1 MRQASSHAITIRT
14 ATRGFLFFLLLL
26 LQTAIFGSAS
36 AQTIAIRAGNMIDVE
51 NGQAVSNQVILVQD
65 GIIQALGPNV
75 NIPSGA
81 EVIDLSDSYVLPGMM
96 DVHTHLALT
105 EMPGADI
112 NDFGSYYYTSL
123 IEPTAF
129 RVAQGT
135 MQARNMLETGF
146 TWVRDAGNNGLYGD
160 VTLRRAI
167 EGGWIPGPN
176 MKAAGIMIAPFGG
189 QFQMQ
194 PEKPDLGNPEYTYAD
209 TQDEIRKA
217 IRENIHYGANFIKL
231 IVDNQPYIYSV
242 DDIRAAVE
250 EAGDVGIKV
259 MTHAHTDE
267 GIRNATLAGVASIEH
282 GTRPTDE
289 TLQLMAERGT
299 YLSGTDFPASR
310 HSPENYARA
319 VDRIRRAY
327 GFGVPMVFGTDV
339 VYIRD
344 GWTRGELTLEF
355 LDSYKAADIPDSYI
369 LQMLTKN
376 SAELLG
382 VNSGVLRAGLA
393 ADIIAVSDNP
403 LSDVAALRGVHFVMK
418 DGKVYKR
425 DGRFEWDTP
434 RTMNNPRRRPA
445 RAPRH

>member
-1 MRQASSHAITIRT
+1 MNQFRNNASSLRT
-14 ATRGFLFFLLLL
+14 ATYGFLFLLL
-26 LQTAIFGSAS
+26 AS
-36 AQTIAIRAGNMIDVE
+36 MPAAASSQTIAIRAGNMIDVE
-51 NGQAVSNQVILVQD
+51 NGQTVPDQVILVQD
-65 GIIQALGPNV
+65 GIIQAVGPDV
-75 NIPSGA
+75 DIPSGA

-194 PEKPDLGNPEYTYAD
+194 PEKPGLGNPEYTYAD
-209 TQDEIRKA
+209 TRNEIRKA
-217 IRENIHYGANFIKL
+217 IRENIHYGSTFIKL
-231 IVDNQPYIYSV
+231 IVDNQPYIYSE
-242 DDIRAAVE
+242 DDIRVAVE

-259 MTHAHTDE
+259 MTHATSDE

-282 GTRPTDE
+282 GSRPSDE
-289 TLQLMAERGT
+289 TLRLMAERGT
-299 YLSGTDFPASR
+299 YLVGTDFPASR
-310 HSPENYARA
+310 RSAEAYARA
-319 VDRIRRAY
+319 LDRIRRAY
-327 GFGVPMVFGTDV
+327 SLGVPIAFGTDV

-355 LDSYKAADIPDSYI
+355 LDSYKDADVPSSYI
-369 LQMLTKN
+369 LQMLTMN

-382 VNSGVLRAGLA
+382 VNSGVLKVGLA
-393 ADIIAVSDNP
+393 ADIIAVNDNP
-403 LSDVAALRGVHFVMK
+403 LSDVAALREVHFVMK

-425 DGRFEWDTP
+425 DNRFEWDTP
-434 RTMNNPRRRPA
+434 RTMNNPRRRPQRTA
-445 RAPRH
+445 RQ

>member
-1 MRQASSHAITIRT
+1 MRQISSNLASFRA
-14 ATRGFLFFLLLL
+14 AGCGFLFLFL
-26 LQTAIFGSAS
+26 APIPSSATT
-36 AQTIAIRAGNMIDVE
+36 QTIAIRSGNMIDVE
-51 NGQAVSNQVILVQD
+51 NGQAIANQIILVQD
-65 GIIQALGPNV
+65 GIIQEVGPNV
-75 NIPSGA
+75 SIPSGA

-112 NDFGSYYYTSL
+112 NDYGSYYYTSL
-123 IEPTAF
+123 IETTAF

-194 PEKPDLGNPEYTYAD
+194 PEKPGLGNPEYTYAD
-209 TQDEIRKA
+209 TRDELRKA
-217 IRENIHYGANFIKL
+217 IRENIHYGATFIKL
-231 IVDNQPYIYSV
+231 IVDNQPYIYSE

-250 EAGDVGIKV
+250 EAGDVGIKI
-259 MTHAHTDE
+259 MTHATSDE

-282 GTRPTDE
+282 GSRPSDE
-289 TLQLMAERGT
+289 TLRLMAERGT
-299 YLSGTDFPASR
+299 YLVGTDFPASR
-310 HSPENYARA
+310 RNPESYARSL
-319 VDRIRRAY
+319 DRIRRAY
-327 GFGVPMVFGTDV
+327 SIGTPIAFGTDV

-355 LDSYKAADIPDSYI
+355 LDSYKDADIPSAYI
-369 LQMLTKN
+369 LQMLTMN
-376 SAELLG
+376 SADLLG
-382 VNSGVLRAGLA
+382 VNSGVLKAGLA
-393 ADIIAVSDNP
+393 ADIIAVHDNP

-425 DGRFEWDTP
+425 DDRFEWDTP
-434 RTMNNPRRRPA
+434 RTMNNPRRRPQRAA
-445 RAPRH
+445 RE

>member
-1 MRQASSHAITIRT
+1 MRQAPVHAAAPLR
-14 ATRGFLFFLLLL
+14 ASACLSLLLAL
-26 LQTAIFGSAS
+26 ASIPGPAS

-51 NGQAVSNQVILVQD
+51 ASQVLADQVILVED
-65 GIIQALGPNV
+65 GLIQSVGADLS
-75 NIPSGA
+75 IPSGA
-81 EVIDLSDSYVLPGMM
+81 EVIDLSDSYVLPGIM

-112 NDFGSYYYTSL
+112 DDFGSYYYTSL

-135 MQARNMLETGF
+135 MQARSLLESGF

-176 MKAAGIMIAPFGG
+176 VQAAGIMIAPFGG

-194 PEKPDLGNPEYTYAD
+194 PEKPGLGNPEYTYAD
-209 TQDEIRKA
+209 THDEIRKA
-217 IRENIHYGANFIKL
+217 IRENIHYGATVIKL
-231 IVDNQPYIYSV
+231 IVDNQPYIYSEE
-242 DDIRAAVE
+242 DIRVAVE

-259 MTHAHTDE
+259 MAHATSDE
-267 GIRNATLAGVASIEH
+267 GIRNATLGGVASIEH
-282 GTRPTDE
+282 GTRPSDE
-289 TLQLMAERGT
+289 TLRLMAERGT

-310 HSPENYARA
+310 RSPESYARG

-327 GFGVPMVFGTDV
+327 AIGTPMAFGSDV
-339 VYIRD
+339 VYMRE

-355 LDSYKAADIPDSYI
+355 LDSYKDADVPSSHI
-369 LQMLTKN
+369 LKMLTVN
-376 SAELLG
+376 AAGLLG
-382 VNSGVLRAGLA
+382 VNSGALKAGLA
-393 ADIIAVSDNP
+393 ADIIAVEDDP

-418 DGKVYKR
+418 DGKIYKR
-425 DGRFEWDTP
+425 DNRFEWDTP

-445 RAPRH
+445 RAPRN

>member
-1 MRQASSHAITIRT
+1 MRQGLIATVALRRASARLS
-14 ATRGFLFFLLLL
+14 LLLL
-26 LQTAIFGSAS
+26 APLIPVSAS

-51 NGQAVSNQVILVQD
+51 GSQSVANQIILVQD
-65 GIIQALGPNV
+65 GIIQSVGADV
-75 NIPSGA
+75 SIPSGA
-81 EVIDLSDSYVLPGMM
+81 EVIDLSGSYVLPGMM

-135 MQARNMLETGF
+135 MQARSLLESGF
-146 TWVRDAGNNGLYGD
+146 TWVRDTGNNGLYGD

-176 MKAAGIMIAPFGG
+176 VKAAGIMIAPFGG

-194 PEKPDLGNPEYTYAD
+194 PEKPGLGNPEYIYAD
-209 TQDEIRKA
+209 THDEIRKA
-217 IRENIHYGANFIKL
+217 IRENIHYGATVIKL
-231 IVDNQPYIYSV
+231 IVDNQPYIYSEE
-242 DDIRAAVE
+242 DIRVAVE

-259 MTHAHTDE
+259 MTHATSDE

-282 GTRPTDE
+282 GTRPSDE
-289 TLQLMAERGT
+289 TLRLMAERGT

-310 HSPENYARA
+310 RNPESYARG

-327 GFGVPMVFGTDV
+327 AIGTPIAFGSDV
-339 VYIRD
+339 VYMRD

-355 LDSYKAADIPDSYI
+355 LDSYKDADVPPSYI
-369 LQMLTKN
+369 LKMLTVN
-376 SAELLG
+376 AADLLG
-382 VNSGVLRAGLA
+382 VNSGVLKAGLA
-393 ADIIAVSDNP
+393 ADIIAVNDNP
-403 LSDVAALRGVHFVMK
+403 LSDVAALREVHFVMK

-425 DGRFEWDTP
+425 DNRFEWDTP

-445 RAPRH
+445 RMPRD

>member
-1 MRQASSHAITIRT
+1 MNQFRNNASPLRT
-14 ATRGFLFFLLLL
+14 ATYGFLFLLL
-26 LQTAIFGSAS
+26 AS
-36 AQTIAIRAGNMIDVE
+36 MPAAASSQTIAIRAGNMIDVE
-51 NGQAVSNQVILVQD
+51 NGQTVPDQVILVQD
-65 GIIQALGPNV
+65 GIIQAVGPDV
-75 NIPSGA
+75 DIPSGA

-194 PEKPDLGNPEYTYAD
+194 PEKPGLGNPEYTYAD
-209 TQDEIRKA
+209 TRNEIRKA
-217 IRENIHYGANFIKL
+217 IRENIHYGSTFIKL
-231 IVDNQPYIYSV
+231 IVDNQPYIYSE
-242 DDIRAAVE
+242 DDIRVAVE

-259 MTHAHTDE
+259 MTHATSDE

-282 GTRPTDE
+282 GSRPIWSAPTSPPRGGAPRPTRVHSIASDGRIPWE
-289 TLQLMAERGT
+289 YPSPSEPTWST
-299 YLSGTDFPASR
+299 SGTVGPAAS
-310 HSPENYARA
+310 SPWSFWIA
-319 VDRIRRAY
+319 
-327 GFGVPMVFGTDV
+327 
-339 VYIRD
+339 
-344 GWTRGELTLEF
+344 TRTPT
-355 LDSYKAADIPDSYI
+355 SP
-369 LQMLTKN
+369 
-376 SAELLG
+376 
-382 VNSGVLRAGLA
+382 
-393 ADIIAVSDNP
+393 
-403 LSDVAALRGVHFVMK
+403 
-418 DGKVYKR
+418 
-425 DGRFEWDTP
+425 P
-434 RTMNNPRRRPA
+434 RTSYRC
-445 RAPRH
+445 

>member
-1 MRQASSHAITIRT
+1 MRQGLIATVALRRASARLS
-14 ATRGFLFFLLLL
+14 LLLL
-26 LQTAIFGSAS
+26 APLIPVSAS

-51 NGQAVSNQVILVQD
+51 GSQSVANQIILVQD
-65 GIIQALGPNV
+65 GIIQSVGADV
-75 NIPSGA
+75 SIPSGA
-81 EVIDLSDSYVLPGMM
+81 EVIDLSGSYVLPGMM

-135 MQARNMLETGF
+135 MQARSLLESGV
-146 TWVRDAGNNGLYGD
+146 TWVRDTGNNGLYGD

-176 MKAAGIMIAPFGG
+176 VKAAGIMIAPFGG

-194 PEKPDLGNPEYTYAD
+194 PEKPGLGNPEYIYAD
-209 TQDEIRKA
+209 THDEIRKA
-217 IRENIHYGANFIKL
+217 IRENIHYGATVIKL
-231 IVDNQPYIYSV
+231 IVDNQPYIYSEE
-242 DDIRAAVE
+242 DIRVAVE

-259 MTHAHTDE
+259 MTHATSDE

-282 GTRPTDE
+282 GTRPSDE
-289 TLQLMAERGT
+289 TLRLMAERGT

-310 HSPENYARA
+310 RNPESYARG

-327 GFGVPMVFGTDV
+327 AIGTPIAFGSDV
-339 VYIRD
+339 VYMRD

-355 LDSYKAADIPDSYI
+355 LDSYKDADVPPSYI
-369 LQMLTKN
+369 LKMLTVN
-376 SAELLG
+376 AADLLG
-382 VNSGVLRAGLA
+382 VNSGVLKAGLA
-393 ADIIAVSDNP
+393 ADIIAVNDNP
-403 LSDVAALRGVHFVMK
+403 LSDVAALREVHFVMK

-425 DGRFEWDTP
+425 DNRFEWDTP

-445 RAPRH
+445 RMPRD